1 MTPHPPLS
9 EHYSGNDQKSAF
21 VKQLF
26 DAGSKH
32 YDSVS
37 NWGFLHSGSLY
48 CRWTLGR
55 HGLHKG
61 DQVLD
66 VACGTGQVAVEAAKI
81 VGSAEA
87 ITCLDPSE
95 GMLSVA
101 KKKLGARF
109 VVGRAEHLPFPGNS
123 FDFLTMGYALRHV
136 TGLEEAFRE
145 YLRVLK
151 PGGRI
156 LILEITKPSGRVGA
170 FFFKLYFGRIYP
182 YLTRVFTRS
191 REAQAMMIYF
201 WETMDASV
209 RPELVLAALR
219 LVGFSEVK
227 RIGMLGLFSEYAA
240 VKPHEP

>member
-1 MTPHPPLS
+1 
-9 EHYSGNDQKSAF
+9 
-21 VKQLF
+21 
-26 DAGSKH
+26 
-32 YDSVS
+32 
-37 NWGFLHSGSLY
+37 
-48 CRWTLGR
+48 
-55 HGLHKG
+55 
-61 DQVLD
+61 
-66 VACGTGQVAVEAAKI
+66 
-81 VGSAEA
+81 
-87 ITCLDPSE
+87 
-95 GMLSVA
+95 MLSVA